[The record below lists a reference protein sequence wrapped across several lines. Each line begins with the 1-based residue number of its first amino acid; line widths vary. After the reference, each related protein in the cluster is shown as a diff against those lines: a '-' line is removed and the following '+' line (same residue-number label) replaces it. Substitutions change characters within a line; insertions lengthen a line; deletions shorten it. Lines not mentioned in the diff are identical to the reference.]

1 MNKSSDAFR
10 TIGETAQRTGVSA
23 RTLRDWET
31 KFAELEP
38 LKRAGGRRY
47 YDPKAITLI
56 DAIHTLIS
64 ERGLTVRGVQLLLT
78 ERGPK
83 GVIDEAMNAPSATPR
98 PSNNQPRAP
107 FNDTAPR
114 RAASAPT
121 AHLREALARLENAK
135 TGLRRALGK
144 NDP

>member
-10 TIGETAQRTGVSA
+10 TIGETARQTGVSA

-31 KFAELEP
+31 KFTELEP

-47 YDPKAITLI
+47 YDPEAIVLI
-56 DAIHTLIS
+56 GAIHTLIS

-83 GVIDEAMNAPSATPR
+83 GVIDEVANAPAATPR
-98 PSNNQPRAP
+98 SSTRQPRAP
-107 FNDTAPR
+107 SKDAAPR
-114 RAASAPT
+114 RAAAAPT

-135 TGLRRALGK
+135 TGLRRALRQ
-144 NDP
+144 NEP